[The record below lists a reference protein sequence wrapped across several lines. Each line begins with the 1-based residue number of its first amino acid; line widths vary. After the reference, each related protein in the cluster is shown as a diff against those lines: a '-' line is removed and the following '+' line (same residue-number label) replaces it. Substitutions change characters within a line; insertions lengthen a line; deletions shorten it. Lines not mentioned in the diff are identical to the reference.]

1 MGVELVIIVLLTQP
15 SSEGGNLSQPTHM
28 LGSMDYIL
36 GSEVFGDSQ
45 RVRLQPDDVGNTAFG
60 LEPTYD
66 HSTPGSN
73 LCTRDWEP
81 NFSIL
86 IKFKPP
92 PGTYALTFLNITSP
106 NGIELAVTLDTCSN
120 NVTIAFNQRCGST
133 KISLPYRALDMR
145 TGPKGEPRWNRL
157 TLRVSPDF
165 VAMYLNCQPQQ
176 AVSVNLEGCHVQC
189 EDSVVTV
196 IHPAAAT
203 ESQSCNAGVQR
214 GRQVSYVAHPGAHI
228 I

>member
-1 MGVELVIIVLLTQP
+1 MHTEGGAGELQVGVATRIIVPLTQP
-15 SSEGGNLSQPTHM
+15 HT
-28 LGSMDYIL
+28 GSVDYIL
-36 GSEVFGDSQ
+36 GSEVFADSQ

-60 LEPTYD
+60 LEPRYD

-73 LCTRDWEP
+73 LCSRDWETNF

-133 KISLPYRALDMR
+133 KISFPYRAPPVLR
-145 TGPKGEPRWNRL
+145 GEPRWNRL
-157 TLRVSPDF
+157 ALSVSPDL
-165 VAMYLNCQPQQ
+165 VMMYLNCQRPQ
-176 AVSVNLEGCHVQC
+176 AVSVNLAGCYVQC
-189 EDSVVTV
+189 PDSVVTV